1 MKIVVR
7 AAALSA
13 ALLLVSACG
22 GNNVKPDNGSVGS
35 SLAAGGGANGS
46 NGANGVDG
54 NGEFGYGTNGII
66 DGVGADGQSG
76 IESQFTGLNDPASP
90 LYTRVIYFD
99 YNATGID
106 AEYQTALLAHAQ
118 LLADNPGV
126 RFRLEGHTDERG
138 SREYNI
144 GLGNR
149 RATAVGEFLKAR
161 GVTPQQIQTVSYGE
175 EKPARLE
182 HNEAAWKLNRRVEL
196 VYVGY

>member
-1 MKIVVR
+1 MWG
-7 AAALSA
+7 S
-13 ALLLVSACG
+13 G
-22 GNNVKPDNGSVGS
+22 GQG
-35 SLAAGGGANGS
+35 
-46 NGANGVDG
+46 
-54 NGEFGYGTNGII
+54 
-66 DGVGADGQSG
+66 G
-76 IESQFTGLNDPASP
+76 IESQFTGLNDPTSP

-99 YNATGID
+99 YNATGIGV
-106 AEYQTALLAHAQ
+106 EYENALLAHAQ

-149 RATAVGEFLKAR
+149 RATAVGQFLQAR
-161 GVTPQQIQTVSYGE
+161 GVTPQQIETVSYGE

-182 HNEAAWKLNRRVEL
+182 HNDAAWKLNRRVEL